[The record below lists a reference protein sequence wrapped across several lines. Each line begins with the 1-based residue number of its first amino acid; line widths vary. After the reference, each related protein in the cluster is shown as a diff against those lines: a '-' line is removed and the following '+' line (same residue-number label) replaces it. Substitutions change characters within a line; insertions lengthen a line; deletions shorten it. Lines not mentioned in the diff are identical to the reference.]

1 MKPMRALH
9 LGLLAGAAL
18 LVAACTACPPGWL
31 EHPPASDEWIY
42 ASGSSGE
49 VYVEARA
56 RDVALT
62 RAARR
67 IADALGLDV
76 EERLSVVE
84 RDGKLFSEA
93 VGPDGPID
101 TLQGLELVDEVE
113 CDGVTHVLVRL
124 RRPGAAAG

>member
-1 MKPMRALH
+1 MTRRALV
-9 LGLLAGAAL
+9 AAL
-18 LVAACTACPPGWL
+18 LTAACTLCPPGWL
-31 EHPPASDEWIY
+31 EHSPTSPDWLY
-42 ASGSSGE
+42 ASGSSGK
-49 VYVEARA
+49 VFVEAKA

-84 RDGKLFSEA
+84 RDGRLFTEA
-93 VGPDGPID
+93 LGPDGPLD
-101 TLQGLELVDEVE
+101 ALDGLELVDEVE

-124 RRPGAAAG
+124 PRPAAP

>member
-1 MKPMRALH
+1 MTRSVRRPV
-9 LGLLAGAAL
+9 LLAAAAL
-18 LVAACTACPPGWL
+18 LAAACTACPPGWL
-31 EHPPASDEWIY
+31 EHPPGSEEWIY

-76 EERLSVVE
+76 EARLSVVE
-84 RDGKLFSEA
+84 RDGRLFAEA
-93 VGPDGPID
+93 VGPDGRID
-101 TLQGLELVDEVE
+101 VFEGLELVDEIE
-113 CDGVTHVLVRL
+113 CDGITHVLVRL
-124 RRPGAAAG
+124 RRPAAATG